1 MAPTTGS
8 NQGEG
13 SLRFS
18 GGPKLTQTYST
29 LVLGILLITIISQR
43 LKTPRYETSL
53 ILWTVNTGLFGLV
66 SEQVYAY
73 WMIGM

>member
-8 NQGEG
+8 NQGEA
-13 SLRFS
+13 SLRCS

-29 LVLGILLITIISQR
+29 LVLGVLLIAIISQP
-43 LKTPRYETSL
+43 LKIPRYETPL
-53 ILWTVNTGLFGLV
+53 IHWTVNTGLFGLV

-73 WMIGM
+73 WMIGT